1 VADVGLTVTFGVT
14 SAPSLTVMEFLP
26 GAGTGLS
33 LVSFVHDVNTLAP
46 QIQKVAAS
54 TQFMIFFIVV
64 FYLIDILW

>member
-1 VADVGLTVTFGVT
+1 
-14 SAPSLTVMEFLP
+14 MEFLP